1 MKRKRHTTEQII
13 RKLREAEQMRAAG
26 KSVGEVCQTLEISD
40 QTYHRWKAK
49 YRGMDCGK
57 LRSAPFSAD
66 QRNQR
71 IGSHMTWY
79 EEWGQIT
86 PSRVHAPTP

>member
-26 KSVGEVCQTLEISD
+26 KTVGEVCQTLGISD

-49 YRGMDCGK
+49 YRGMGGDEIKRLRQVEEENRRLKK
-57 LRSAPFSAD
+57 LVAD
-66 QRNQR
+66 QALD
-71 IGSHMTWY
+71 I
-79 EEWGQIT
+79 QILKE
-86 PSRVHAPTP
+86 AAEGNF